1 MRNYFFTIISIFA
14 FIANSNAQSNDSL
27 TIRRIYSEALANGKG
42 YTWLDSLSN
51 RIGARLSGSVQ
62 AEQGVNYVKKE
73 LDQLKLDR
81 VFLQDAM
88 VPHWVRGEK
97 ENAFYKPNTVG
108 ALLPVSIT
116 ALGNS
121 IATPQGG
128 LYGPVVEIKN
138 FDELAKKGKK
148 EIEGKIVF
156 YNHPFDQTF
165 VNAFRAYAEAVPYRW
180 AGASRA
186 AYYGAKAVVVR
197 SMAISVDDFPHT
209 GSMGYADTVPK
220 IPACAIST
228 KGADELSD
236 AIKKYPQLQFFFK
249 QSCEMK
255 DSVLSHNVVGEIR
268 GSEYPEEIIIVGGH
282 LDSWDLGTGA
292 SDDGAGVV
300 QSMEMLNLFKVLNI
314 KPKRTIRCVAF
325 MNEENGGRGGAK
337 YAELAKQNNEKT
349 IAAIETD
356 AGGFSPRGFTFKGDS
371 MQVEKIFKWKKLFE
385 QYGLHIWEHGYGG
398 ADINHLEKQGTM
410 LIGLS
415 PDSQRY
421 FDYHH
426 AASDTF
432 DKVNRR
438 ELELGAASMAAL
450 VYLISEYGLK

>member
-1 MRNYFFTIISIFA
+1 MQKLLYSLILLFA

-27 TIRRIYSEALANGKG
+27 TIRKIYSEALTNGKA

-62 AEQGVNYVKKE
+62 AEQGITYVKKE
-73 LDQLKLDR
+73 LDQLNFDR
-81 VFLQDAM
+81 VFLQDVI

-97 ENAFYKPNTVG
+97 ENAFYKPTLTG
-108 ALLPVSIT
+108 AILPVNIC
-116 ALGNS
+116 ALGMS
-121 IATPQGG
+121 IATPNNG
-128 LYGPVVEIKN
+128 LFAPLIEIKN
-138 FDELAKKGKK
+138 FDELAKKGRK
-148 EIEGKIVF
+148 EIKGKIVF
-156 YNHPFDQTF
+156 YNHPMDPTF
-165 VNAFRAYAEAVPYRW
+165 YNTFGAYSEAGKYRW

-186 AYYGAKAVVVR
+186 AYYGAKGVVVR
-197 SMAISVDDFPHT
+197 SLASSVDDFPHT

-228 KGADELSD
+228 KGANELSE
-236 AIKKYPQLQFFFK
+236 ALAKYPQLTFLFK

-255 DSVLSHNVVGEIR
+255 DSVLSHNVVGEIK
-268 GSEYPEEIIIVGGH
+268 GTEHPEEIIIVGGH
-282 LDSWDLGTGA
+282 LDSWDLGQGA
-292 SDDGAGVV
+292 TDDGVGVV
-300 QSMEMLNLFKVLNI
+300 QSMEVLNLFKALNI

-325 MNEENGGRGGAK
+325 MNEENGGRGGVK

-371 MQVEKIFKWKKLFE
+371 LQIEKVIGWKKLFE
-385 QYGLHIWEHGYGG
+385 QFGLHIWQRGHGGS
-398 ADINHLEKQGTM
+398 DIEPLKDQGTL

-421 FDYHH
+421 FELHH

-432 DKVNRR
+432 DKVNKR

-450 VYLISEYGLK
+450 VYLISEYGLR

>member
-1 MRNYFFTIISIFA
+1 MR
-14 FIANSNAQSNDSL
+14 
-27 TIRRIYSEALANGKG
+27 G
-42 YTWLDSLSN
+42 
-51 RIGARLSGSVQ
+51 RLG
-62 AEQGVNYVKKE
+62 
-73 LDQLKLDR
+73 D
-81 VFLQDAM
+81 
-88 VPHWVRGEK
+88 VPHECSIGIQHVPEGFTECHRPQTG
-97 ENAFYKPNTVG
+97 AADPTVG
-108 ALLPVSIT
+108 ALLPVTIC
-116 ALGNS
+116 ALGMS

-128 LYGPVVEIKN
+128 LFAPLIEIKN
-138 FDELAKKGKK
+138 FDELAKKGKSG
-148 EIEGKIVF
+148 IEGKIVF

-165 VNAFRAYAEAVPYRW
+165 INAFRAYGEAVPYRW
-180 AGASRA
+180 AGAARA
-186 AYYGAKAVVVR
+186 AYYGAKGVVVR
-197 SMAISVDDFPHT
+197 SMATSVDDFPHT

-236 AIKKYPQLQFFFK
+236 AIKKYPELKFFFK

-255 DSVLSHNVVGEIR
+255 DSVLSHNVVGEIK
-268 GSEYPEEIIIVGGH
+268 GSEHPEEIIIVGGH
-282 LDSWDLGTGA
+282 LDSWDTGKGA

-300 QSMEMLNLFKVLNI
+300 QSMELLNLFKTLNI
-314 KPKRTIRCVAF
+314 KPKRTIRCVLF
-325 MNEENGGRGGAK
+325 MNEENGGKGGEK

-371 MQVEKIFKWKKLFE
+371 IQIEKIFTWKNLFE
-385 QYGLHIWEHGYGG
+385 QYGLHIWQRGYGG
-398 ADINHLEKQGTM
+398 ADIDHLEKQGTL